1 MQGVLERKTMST
13 VAATTEEVK
22 TLTKYTYDYT
32 RLPPLAMAGALPAV
46 EAFSARPDWVHLVA
60 RAALKILINTIMIGV
75 KNRGDNIEFVQ
86 QVLKNIHVVA
96 QQLDSDAGRDLN
108 NAIAMELEKQ
118 GSPTSLPQLNAL
130 LEVVIEALAP
140 TLNLKTLYDI
150 ARIVQQ
156 LGSVSGPASRLED
169 YNQVFQFISLPAV
182 SQNFR
187 EDSEFAAMRV
197 AGPNPLTIQRMKTLD
212 ERLPITD
219 EQYQA
224 VIGTQDTLKAAL
236 ANGRLY
242 LADYSA
248 FEGAVNG
255 SFPAGQKFNYAPL
268 ALFAVPAG
276 GRSLVPVAIQC
287 APQPGPDNPIF
298 LPHNG
303 DNWFMAKTI
312 VQIADTNVHQAASH
326 LGRTHLFIEPFVI
339 ATHNQLS
346 RTHPLF
352 LLLTPHFEGT
362 LAINEGALSLLAS
375 RGLVDLLLASS
386 IDQSRV
392 FAVKA
397 AQSYQLNLNTS
408 MLPQTLAQRGV
419 DDATRLPDYPYRDDA
434 LLLWGAIGRWVED
447 YVNYYYPSDAA
458 VQADPEL
465 QNWVTELVAHDGGRL
480 NNIGTTNRIGKR
492 TELVDLITLICF
504 TASAQHAAVNFPQA
518 PLMSYL
524 PATPPAGYSPLS
536 SLTQEG
542 FSEKD
547 FLKFLPPLDIA
558 KALLD
563 ILYLLSSVYYTRLGD
578 YGEGYFT
585 DPVIQTHLA
594 KFQQELL
601 KIEAEINE
609 RNKTRTPYEFLLP
622 SKIPQSI
629 NI

>member
-1 MQGVLERKTMST
+1 MSR
-13 VAATTEEVK
+13 VAATTEK
-22 TLTKYTYDYT
+22 IKPTTQYTYDYA
-32 RLPPLAMAGALPAV
+32 RLPPLAMSGALPDI
-46 EAFSARPDWVHLVA
+46 EAFSARPDWIHLVA
-60 RAALKILINTIMIGV
+60 RSALKILINTIMIGI
-75 KNRGDNIEFVQ
+75 KNTGDNIEFVQ
-86 QVLKNIHVVA
+86 QVLKNIQAVA
-96 QQLDSDAGRDLN
+96 RQLEGEAGRDLN

-118 GSPTSLPQLNAL
+118 GSPTTPAQLKAL
-130 LEVVIEALAP
+130 LEVVIEPIAP
-140 TLNLKTLYDI
+140 TLNLKTLYEI
-150 ARIVQQ
+150 GGIVQQ
-156 LGSVSGPASRLED
+156 LGSVSGPASSLED
-169 YNQVFQFISLPAV
+169 YSQVFQFISLPAI
-182 SQNFR
+182 SRNFR

-212 ERLPITD
+212 ERLPITN

-224 VIGTQDTLKAAL
+224 VIGTQDTLMTAL
-236 ANGRLY
+236 ADGRLY

-268 ALFAVPAG
+268 ALFAVPPG

-287 APQPGPDNPIF
+287 GPKPGTDHPIF
-298 LPHNG
+298 LPHDG
-303 DNWFMAKTI
+303 DHWFMAKSI
-312 VQIADTNVHQAASH
+312 VQVADTNIHQAVSH
-326 LGRTHLFIEPFVI
+326 LGQTHLFIEPFVI

-352 LLLTPHFEGT
+352 LLLTPHFKGT
-362 LAINEGALSLLAS
+362 LAINEGALGLLAP

-397 AQSYQLNLNTS
+397 AQSYQQNLNTS

-419 DDATRLPDYPYRDDA
+419 DDASRLPDYPYRDDA
-434 LLLWGAIGRWVED
+434 LLLWGAIHQWVEN
-447 YVNYYYPSDAA
+447 YVNYYYTSDAA
-458 VQADPEL
+458 VQADTEL
-465 QNWVTELVAHDGGRL
+465 QNWVTELVSRDGGRL
-480 NNIGTTNRIGKR
+480 NNIGSANRISKR

-536 SLTQEG
+536 SLTREG
-542 FSEKD
+542 FREND

-578 YGEGYFT
+578 YGDNYFT
-585 DPVIQTHLA
+585 DPAIQNYLA
-594 KFQQELL
+594 KFQQELV
-601 KIEAEINE
+601 KIEEEINQ
-609 RNKTRTPYEFLLP
+609 RNKMRTPYEFLLP

>member
-1 MQGVLERKTMST
+1 MSERNS
-13 VAATTEEVK
+13 AAGAVTETTGPS
-22 TLTKYTYDYT
+22 TKYTYDYT
-32 RLPPLAMAGALPAV
+32 RLPPLAMAGALPDV
-46 EAFSARPDWVHLVA
+46 EAFSARPDWIHLVA
-60 RAALKILINTIMIGV
+60 RAVLNILINTIMIGV
-75 KNRGDNIEFVQ
+75 KNKGDNIEFVQ
-86 QVLKNIHVVA
+86 QVLKNIQAVA
-96 QQLDSDAGRDLN
+96 QQLDGEAGRDLA
-108 NAIAMELEKQ
+108 NAIAMESEKQ
-118 GSPTSLPQLNAL
+118 GSPTTLPQLKAL
-130 LEVVIEALAP
+130 LEVVIEPLAQ

-150 ARIVQQ
+150 ARIIQQ
-156 LGSVSGPASRLED
+156 LGSVSGPASSLED

-197 AGPNPLTIQRMKTLD
+197 AGPNPLTIERMKTLD
-212 ERLPITD
+212 DRLPITD

-224 VIGTQDTLKAAL
+224 VMGIQDTLKKAL
-236 ANGRLY
+236 ADGRLY

-248 FEGAVNG
+248 FDGAENG

-268 ALFAVPAG
+268 ALFAVPPDG
-276 GRSLVPVAIQC
+276 QSRGRSIVPVAIQC
-287 APQPGPDNPIF
+287 GPRPGPDNPIF
-298 LPHNG
+298 LPHND
-303 DNWFMAKTI
+303 DNWFMAKSI
-312 VQIADTNVHQAASH
+312 VQVADTNVHQAASH
-326 LGRTHLFIEPFVI
+326 LGQTHLFIEPFVI

-346 RTHPLF
+346 PTHPLF
-352 LLLTPHFEGT
+352 QLLTPHFEGT
-362 LAINEGALSLLAS
+362 LAINEGALGLLAS

-397 AQSYQLNLNTS
+397 AQSYQLNINTS
-408 MLPQTLAQRGV
+408 TLPQTLARRGV
-419 DDATRLPDYPYRDDA
+419 DDASRLPDYPYRDDA
-434 LLLWGAIGRWVED
+434 LLVWGAINQWVEN
-447 YVNYYYPSDAA
+447 YVNHYYTSDAA
-458 VQADPEL
+458 VQADTEL

-480 NNIGTTNRIGKR
+480 NNIGAANRISQR
-492 TELVDLITLICF
+492 IELVDLITLICF

-518 PLMSYL
+518 PLMSYV
-524 PATPPAGYSPLS
+524 PAAPPAGYSPLS

-542 FSEKD
+542 FSESD

-578 YGEGYFT
+578 YGDGYFA

-601 KIEAEINE
+601 KIEEEINE

>member
-1 MQGVLERKTMST
+1 MST
-13 VAATTEEVK
+13 VAATTEKIK
-22 TLTKYTYDYT
+22 TSAKYTYDHT
-32 RLPPLAMAGALPAV
+32 RLAPLAMSGTLPDV
-46 EAFSARPDWVHLVA
+46 EAFTARPDWIHLVA

-75 KNRGDNIEFVQ
+75 KNEGDSVEFVQ
-86 QVLKNIHVVA
+86 QVLKHIEAVA
-96 QQLDSDAGRDLN
+96 QQMDGEAGHDLKKGIAEELDR
-108 NAIAMELEKQ
+108 Q
-118 GSPTSLPQLNAL
+118 GSPRTLPQLKAL
-130 LEVVIEALAP
+130 LEVVIEPLAP
-140 TLNLKTLYDI
+140 TLDLKTLYDI

-156 LGSVSGPASRLED
+156 LGSVSGPASSVED
-169 YNQVFQFISLPAV
+169 YNQVFQFISLPAI
-182 SQNFR
+182 SQSFR
-187 EDSEFAAMRV
+187 KDSEFAAMRV
-197 AGPNPLTIQRMKTLD
+197 AGPNPLTIERMKTLD

-219 EQYQA
+219 EQYQT
-224 VIGTQDTLKAAL
+224 VIGTNDTLKKAL
-236 ANGRLY
+236 TDGRLY

-248 FEGAVNG
+248 FDGAING
-255 SFPAGQKFNYAPL
+255 SFPVGQKFNYAPL
-268 ALFAVPAG
+268 ALFAVPPA
-276 GRSLVPVAIQC
+276 GRSIVPVAIQC

-298 LPHNG
+298 LPQDG
-303 DNWFMAKTI
+303 DDWFMAKSI
-312 VQIADTNVHQAASH
+312 VQVADTNVHQAASH

-375 RGLVDLLLASS
+375 RGLVDMLLASS

-408 MLPQTLAQRGV
+408 LLPQTLAQRGV
-419 DDATRLPDYPYRDDA
+419 DDAMRLPDYPYRDDA
-434 LLLWGAIGRWVED
+434 LLIWGAINRWVED
-447 YVNYYYPSDAA
+447 YVNHHYTSDAA
-458 VQADPEL
+458 VGDDAEL
-465 QNWVTELVAHDGGRL
+465 QNWVTELVANEGGRL
-480 NNIGTTNRIGKR
+480 NNIGAANRISTR

-542 FSEKD
+542 FSENA
-547 FLKFLPPLDIA
+547 FLKFLPPLEIA

-563 ILYLLSSVYYTRLGD
+563 ILYLLSSVYYTKLGD
-578 YGEGYFT
+578 YGDGYFT
-585 DPVIQTHLA
+585 DPVIQTHLT
-594 KFQQELL
+594 KFQQELIR
-601 KIEAEINE
+601 IEDEINE

>member
-1 MQGVLERKTMST
+1 MST
-13 VAATTEEVK
+13 VAATTEEIK
-22 TLTKYTYDYT
+22 TSTKYTYDYT
-32 RLPPLAMAGALPAV
+32 RLPPLAMAGALPDV
-46 EAFSARPDWVHLVA
+46 EAFSARPDWIHMVA

-75 KNRGDNIEFVQ
+75 RNTGDDIEFVQ
-86 QVLKNIHVVA
+86 QVLKNIQAVA
-96 QQLDSDAGRDLN
+96 KQLSGDAGRDLN

-118 GSPTSLPQLNAL
+118 GSPTTLPQLNAL
-130 LEVVIEALAP
+130 LEVVIEPLAQ
-140 TLNLKTLYDI
+140 TLNLKTLYHI
-150 ARIVQQ
+150 AQIVQQ
-156 LGSVSGPASRLED
+156 LGSVSGPASSLED
-169 YNQVFQFISLPAV
+169 YNQVFQFISLPAI
-182 SQNFR
+182 SENFR

-197 AGPNPLTIQRMKTLD
+197 AGPNPLTIERMKTLD

-224 VIGTQDTLKAAL
+224 VIGTQDTLKTAL
-236 ANGRLY
+236 ADGRLY

-248 FEGAVNG
+248 FDGALNG

-268 ALFAVPAG
+268 ALFAVPPDG
-276 GRSLVPVAIQC
+276 QSRGRSLVPVAIQC
-287 APQPGPDNPIF
+287 GPRPGTDNPIF

-312 VQIADTNVHQAASH
+312 VQVADTNVHQAASH
-326 LGRTHLFIEPFVI
+326 LGQTHLFIEPFVI

-362 LAINEGALSLLAS
+362 LAINEGALGLLAS

-397 AQSYQLNLNTS
+397 AQSYQRNLNTS

-419 DDATRLPDYPYRDDA
+419 DDASRLPDYPYRDDA
-434 LLLWGAIGRWVED
+434 LLVWGAINQWVEN
-447 YVNYYYPSDAA
+447 YVNHYYASDAA
-458 VQADPEL
+458 VQADTEL
-465 QNWVTELVAHDGGRL
+465 QNWVAELVAHDGGRL
-480 NNIGTTNRIGKR
+480 NNIGAANRISKR

-536 SLTQEG
+536 SLTHEG
-542 FSEKD
+542 FSEND

-558 KALLD
+558 KALVD

-578 YGEGYFT
+578 YGDNYFT
-585 DPVIQTHLA
+585 DPVIQNHLA
-594 KFQQELL
+594 KFQQELI

>member
-1 MQGVLERKTMST
+1 MPERNT
-13 VAATTEEVK
+13 AARAVTENSK
-22 TLTKYTYDYT
+22 PSTKYTYDYT
-32 RLPPLAMAGALPAV
+32 RLAPLAMAGALPDV
-46 EAFSARPDWVHLVA
+46 EAFSARPDWIHLVA

-75 KNRGDNIEFVQ
+75 KNTGDNIEFVQ
-86 QVLKNIHVVA
+86 QVLKNIQAVA
-96 QQLDSDAGRDLN
+96 QQLGGEAGRDLN
-108 NAIAMELEKQ
+108 NGIAMELEKQ
-118 GSPTSLPQLNAL
+118 GSPATLPQLKAL
-130 LEVVIEALAP
+130 LEVVIEPLAP
-140 TLNLKTLYDI
+140 ALNLKTLYQI
-150 ARIVQQ
+150 AQIVQQ
-156 LGSVSGPASRLED
+156 LGSVSGPAASLED

-197 AGPNPLTIQRMKTLD
+197 AGPNPLTIERMKTLD

-224 VIGTQDTLKAAL
+224 VIGTQDTLKRAL
-236 ANGRLY
+236 ADGRLY

-248 FEGAVNG
+248 FDGAVNG

-268 ALFAVPAG
+268 ALFAVPPG

-287 APQPGPDNPIF
+287 GPRSGTDNPIF

-303 DNWFMAKTI
+303 DHWFMAKTI
-312 VQIADTNVHQAASH
+312 VQVADTNVHQAASH
-326 LGRTHLFIEPFVI
+326 LGQTHLFIEPFVI

-346 RTHPLF
+346 PTHPLF
-352 LLLTPHFEGT
+352 RLLTPHFEGT
-362 LAINEGALSLLAS
+362 LAINEGALGLLAS

-397 AQSYQLNLNTS
+397 AQSYQRNLNTS

-419 DDATRLPDYPYRDDA
+419 DDASRLPDYPYRDDA
-434 LLLWGAIGRWVED
+434 LLVWGAINQWVEN
-447 YVNYYYPSDAA
+447 YVNHYYASDAA
-458 VQADPEL
+458 VQGDAEV
-465 QNWVTELVAHDGGRL
+465 QSWVAELVAHDGGRL
-480 NNIGTTNRIGKR
+480 NNIGTANRISKR

-542 FSEKD
+542 FSEND

-578 YGEGYFT
+578 YGKNYFT

-594 KFQQELL
+594 KFQQELI
-601 KIEAEINE
+601 KIEEEINE

>member
-1 MQGVLERKTMST
+1 MST
-13 VAATTEEVK
+13 VAATTEK
-22 TLTKYTYDYT
+22 TKSSTKYTYDYT
-32 RLPPLAMAGALPAV
+32 RLAPLAMAGALPDV
-46 EAFSARPDWVHLVA
+46 EAFSARPDWIHLVA

-75 KNRGDNIEFVQ
+75 KKEGDNTELVQ
-86 QVLKNIHVVA
+86 QVLKNIQALA
-96 QQLDSDAGRDLN
+96 QQLDGEAGHDLKKG
-108 NAIAMELEKQ
+108 IAKELAKQ
-118 GSPTSLPQLNAL
+118 GSPTTLPQLKAL
-130 LEVVIEALAP
+130 LEVVIDRLAP
-140 TLNLKTLYDI
+140 TLDLKTLYDI

-156 LGSVSGPASRLED
+156 LGSVSGPASSVEE
-169 YNQVFQFISLPAV
+169 YNQVFQFISLPAI
-182 SQNFR
+182 SQSFR
-187 EDSEFAAMRV
+187 KDSEFAAMRV
-197 AGPNPLTIQRMKTLD
+197 AGPNPLTIERMKTLD

-219 EQYQA
+219 EQYQT
-224 VIGTQDTLKAAL
+224 VITNDTLKKAL
-236 ANGRLY
+236 ADGRLY

-248 FEGAVNG
+248 FDGAVNG
-255 SFPAGQKFNYAPL
+255 SFPAGQKYNYAPL
-268 ALFAVPAG
+268 ALFAVPPG

-287 APQPGPDNPIF
+287 GPSPSTYNPIF
-298 LPHNG
+298 LPRDG
-303 DNWFMAKTI
+303 ENWFMAKSI
-312 VQIADTNVHQAASH
+312 VQVADTNVHQAASH

-352 LLLTPHFEGT
+352 VLLTPHFEGT

-397 AQSYQLNLNTS
+397 AQSYQLNINSS
-408 MLPQTLAQRGV
+408 MLPLTLAQRGV
-419 DDATRLPDYPYRDDA
+419 DDASRLPDYPYRDDA
-434 LLLWGAIGRWVED
+434 LLIWGAIGRWVED
-447 YVNYYYPSDAA
+447 YVSHYYASDAA
-458 VQADPEL
+458 VQGDAEL

-480 NNIGTTNRIGKR
+480 NNIGAANRISKR
-492 TELVDLITLICF
+492 TELIDLITLICF

-524 PATPPAGYSPLS
+524 PATPPAGYLPLS
-536 SLTQEG
+536 SLTEEG
-542 FSEKD
+542 FSESD

-578 YGEGYFT
+578 YGDGYFT
-585 DPVIQTHLA
+585 DPVIQTHHA

-601 KIEAEINE
+601 DIEAKINE

>member
-1 MQGVLERKTMST
+1 MST
-13 VAATTEEVK
+13 VAASTEEIK
-22 TLTKYTYDYT
+22 ISTKYTYDYT
-32 RLPPLAMAGALPAV
+32 RLPPLAMAGALPDA
-46 EAFSARPDWVHLVA
+46 EAFSARPDWIHLVA
-60 RAALKILINTIMIGV
+60 RSALKILINTIMIGV
-75 KNRGDNIEFVQ
+75 RNKGNDIEFVQ
-86 QVLKNIHVVA
+86 QVLKKIQAVA
-96 QQLDSDAGRDLN
+96 QQFNGDAGRELN
-108 NAIAMELEKQ
+108 NAIAVELEKQ
-118 GSPTSLPQLNAL
+118 GSPTTLPQLNAL
-130 LEVVIEALAP
+130 LEVVIEPLAP
-140 TLNLKTLYDI
+140 TLSLKTLYGI
-150 ARIVQQ
+150 AQIVQQ
-156 LGSVSGPASRLED
+156 LGAVSGPASSLED
-169 YNQVFQFISLPAV
+169 YNQVFQFISLPAI

-187 EDSEFAAMRV
+187 QDSEFAALRV
-197 AGPNPLTIQRMKTLD
+197 AGSNPLTIERMKTLD

-219 EQYQA
+219 EQYQS
-224 VIGTQDTLKAAL
+224 VMGTHDSLEAAI
-236 ANGRLY
+236 ADGRLY
-242 LADYSA
+242 LADYSV

-268 ALFAVPAG
+268 ALFAVPPG

-287 APQPGPDNPIF
+287 GPRPGTDNPIF
-298 LPHNG
+298 LPHDG
-303 DNWFMAKTI
+303 DKWFMAKSI
-312 VQIADTNVHQAASH
+312 VQVADTNVHQAASH
-326 LGRTHLFIEPFVI
+326 LGQTHLFIEPFVI

-346 RTHPLF
+346 ATHPLF

-362 LAINEGALSLLAS
+362 LAINEGALGLLAS

-397 AQSYQLNLNTS
+397 AQSYQRNLNAS

-419 DDATRLPDYPYRDDA
+419 DDMSRLPDYPYRDDA
-434 LLLWGAIGRWVED
+434 LLVWGAINQWVEN
-447 YVNYYYPSDAA
+447 YVNHYYSSDAA
-458 VQADPEL
+458 VQADTEL

-480 NNIGTTNRIGKR
+480 NNIGAANRISKR
-492 TELVDLITLICF
+492 AELVDLITLICF

-542 FSEKD
+542 FSEND
-547 FLKFLPPLDIA
+547 FLKFLPPLEIA
-558 KALLD
+558 KPLLD

-578 YGEGYFT
+578 YGDGYFN

-594 KFQQELL
+594 TFQQELL
-601 KIEAEINE
+601 NIEAEINE

>member
-1 MQGVLERKTMST
+1 MV
-13 VAATTEEVK
+13 
-22 TLTKYTYDYT
+22 
-32 RLPPLAMAGALPAV
+32 GALPDV
-46 EAFSARPDWVHLVA
+46 EAFSARPDWIHLVA
-60 RAALKILINTIMIGV
+60 RSALKILINTIMIKV
-75 KNRGDNIEFVQ
+75 KNREDNVEFVQ
-86 QVLKNIHVVA
+86 QVLKNIQAVA
-96 QQLDSDAGRDLN
+96 QQLDGEAGRDLN

-118 GSPTSLPQLNAL
+118 GSPTTLPQLKAL
-130 LEVVIEALAP
+130 LEVVIEPLAQ
-140 TLNLKTLYDI
+140 TLNLKTLFDI

-156 LGSVSGPASRLED
+156 LGSVSGPASSLED

-197 AGPNPLTIQRMKTLD
+197 AGPNPLTIERMKTLD
-212 ERLPITD
+212 DRLPITD

-224 VIGTQDTLKAAL
+224 VIGTEDTLKTAL
-236 ANGRLY
+236 ADGRLY

-248 FEGAVNG
+248 FDGAVNG

-268 ALFAVPAG
+268 ALFAVPPDG
-276 GRSLVPVAIQC
+276 QSRGRSLVPVAIQC
-287 APQPGPDNPIF
+287 GPRPGTDNPIF
-298 LPHNG
+298 LPHDG
-303 DNWFMAKTI
+303 DNWFMAKSI
-312 VQIADTNVHQAASH
+312 VQVADTNVHQAASH

-375 RGLVDLLLASS
+375 RGLVDMLLASS

-419 DDATRLPDYPYRDDA
+419 DDASRLPDYPYRDDA
-434 LLLWGAIGRWVED
+434 LLLWGAINQWVEN
-447 YVNYYYPSDAA
+447 YVNHYYTSDAA
-458 VQADPEL
+458 VQADTEL

-480 NNIGTTNRIGKR
+480 NNIGAANRISKR

-518 PLMSYL
+518 PLMSYV
-524 PATPPAGYSPLS
+524 PAAPPAGYSPLS

-542 FSEKD
+542 FSEND

-578 YGEGYFT
+578 YGDDYFT
-585 DPVIQTHLA
+585 DPVIQNHLA

-601 KIEAEINE
+601 KIEDEINE

>member
-1 MQGVLERKTMST
+1 MPERNT
-13 VAATTEEVK
+13 AARAAAENTTPS
-22 TLTKYTYDYT
+22 TKYTYDYT
-32 RLPPLAMAGALPAV
+32 HLPPLAMVGAVTEA

-60 RAALKILINTIMIGV
+60 RSALKILINTIMIEV
-75 KNRGDNIEFVQ
+75 KSGGDNIEFAQ
-86 QVLKNIHVVA
+86 QVLKRIQAVA
-96 QQLDSDAGRDLN
+96 QQLGGDAGRDLN

-118 GSPTSLPQLNAL
+118 GSSPTTLPQLKAL
-130 LEVVIEALAP
+130 LEVATEPIAP
-140 TLNLKTLYDI
+140 TLNLKTLFDI
-150 ARIVQQ
+150 AGIVQQ
-156 LGSVSGPASRLED
+156 LGSVVSGSASSLED
-169 YNQVFQFISLPAV
+169 YNQVFQFISLPKV

-197 AGPNPLTIQRMKTLD
+197 AGPNPLTIERMKTPE

-224 VIGTQDTLKAAL
+224 VIGTGDTLKKAL
-236 ANGRLY
+236 ADGRLY

-248 FEGAVNG
+248 FDGAING

-268 ALFAVPAG
+268 ALFTVPPG

-287 APQPGPDNPIF
+287 GPKPGTDNPIF
-298 LPHNG
+298 LPRDG
-303 DNWFMAKTI
+303 DNWFMAKNI
-312 VQIADTNVHQAASH
+312 VQVADTNVHQAASH

-346 RTHPLF
+346 PTHPLF

-362 LAINEGALSLLAS
+362 LAINEGALNLLAS

-419 DDATRLPDYPYRDDA
+419 DDASRLPDYPYRDDA
-434 LLLWGAIGRWVED
+434 LLLWGAINQWVGN
-447 YVNYYYPSDAA
+447 YVNHYYMSDAA
-458 VQADPEL
+458 VQADTEL

-480 NNIGTTNRIGKR
+480 NNIGAANRISQR

-504 TASAQHAAVNFPQA
+504 TASAQHAAVNFSQA
-518 PLMSYL
+518 PLMSYV
-524 PATPPAGYSPLS
+524 PAAPPAGYSPLS

-542 FSEKD
+542 FSEND
-547 FLKFLPPLDIA
+547 FLKFLPPLEIA

-578 YGEGYFT
+578 YGDGYFT
-585 DPVIQTHLA
+585 DPVIQNHLA
-594 KFQQELL
+594 EFQQELL
-601 KIEAEINE
+601 KIEDEINE
-609 RNKTRTPYEFLLP
+609 RNKTRTRYEFLLP

>member
-1 MQGVLERKTMST
+1 MPERNT
-13 VAATTEEVK
+13 AARAVTENSK
-22 TLTKYTYDYT
+22 PATRYTYDYA
-32 RLPPLAMAGALPAV
+32 RLPPLAMAGALPDV
-46 EAFSARPDWVHLVA
+46 EAFSSRPDWIHLVA
-60 RAALKILINTIMIGV
+60 HAALKILINTIMIKV
-75 KNRGDNIEFVQ
+75 KNTEDNVAFVH
-86 QVLKNIHVVA
+86 QVLKNIQAVA
-96 QQLDSDAGRDLN
+96 QQLDREAGRDLN

-118 GSPTSLPQLNAL
+118 GAPTTLPQLKAL
-130 LEVVIEALAP
+130 LEVVIEPLAK
-140 TLNLKTLYDI
+140 TLDLKTLYDI
-150 ARIVQQ
+150 GQIVQQ
-156 LGSVSGPASRLED
+156 LGSVVSGPASSIED
-169 YNQVFQFISLPAV
+169 YDQVFQFISLPAV
-182 SQNFR
+182 SENFR

-197 AGPNPLTIQRMKTLD
+197 AGPNPLTIERMKTLD
-212 ERLPITD
+212 DRLPLTD
-219 EQYQA
+219 EQYQT
-224 VIGTQDTLKAAL
+224 VIGTQDTLQRAL
-236 ANGRLY
+236 ADGRLY

-268 ALFAVPAG
+268 ALFAVRPDG
-276 GRSLVPVAIQC
+276 PSLIPVAIQC
-287 APQPGPDNPIF
+287 GPRPGPDNPIF
-298 LPHNG
+298 QPHDG
-303 DNWFMAKTI
+303 ENWFMAKSI
-312 VQIADTNVHQAASH
+312 VQVADTNVHQAASH

-419 DDATRLPDYPYRDDA
+419 DDTSRLPDYPYRDDA
-434 LLLWGAIGRWVED
+434 LLLWGAINQWVEN
-447 YVNYYYPSDAA
+447 YVNHYYTSDAA
-458 VQADPEL
+458 VQGDTEL

-480 NNIGTTNRIGKR
+480 NNIGAANRISMP
-492 TELVDLITLICF
+492 TELIDLITLICF
-504 TASAQHAAVNFPQA
+504 TASAQHAAVNFSQA
-518 PLMSYL
+518 PLMSYV
-524 PATPPAGYSPLS
+524 PAAPPAGYSPLS

-542 FSEKD
+542 FGEND

-563 ILYLLSSVYYTRLGD
+563 ILYLLSSVYYTKLGD
-578 YGEGYFT
+578 YGENYFT
-585 DPVIQTHLA
+585 DPVIQNHLA
-594 KFQQELL
+594 SFQQELI
-601 KIEAEINE
+601 KIEEEINE